1 MTRDDIIAIIT
12 HTTMYAGRPKGGAV
26 FRLAKEVWKDEAY
39 VK

>member
-26 FRLAKEVWKDEAY
+26 FRLAKEVLQDEAS